1 MFIAILSLPS
11 AIRPVHRNRVSVE
24 AARFVCCGSIMVLQ
38 KPLSVEVV
46 FLGKF
51 LLIAQLPFYGIR
63 TQCPIVI
70 VSLIGYFIEVPNLLA
85 LV

>member
-1 MFIAILSLPS
+1 
-11 AIRPVHRNRVSVE
+11 
-24 AARFVCCGSIMVLQ
+24 MVLQ